1 MSDVPWVLWYHHF
14 KSIIILKV
22 QRDEGN
28 SEMPQKLRVFPALA
42 ENLDSSPC
50 THVVQHGDSLNSFS
64 ETSTFGYFVYLHV
77 HTVHVDKQAHTNIH
91 E

>member
-1 MSDVPWVLWYHHF
+1 M
-14 KSIIILKV
+14 
-22 QRDEGN
+22 
-28 SEMPQKLRVFPALA
+28 FPALA

-50 THVVQHGDSLNSFS
+50 THVVQHGDSLNSSS
-64 ETSTFGYFVYLHV
+64 ETSTFGHFVYLHI

>member
-28 SEMPQKLRVFPALA
+28 SEMP
-42 ENLDSSPC
+42 
-50 THVVQHGDSLNSFS
+50 
-64 ETSTFGYFVYLHV
+64 
-77 HTVHVDKQAHTNIH
+77 
-91 E
+91 